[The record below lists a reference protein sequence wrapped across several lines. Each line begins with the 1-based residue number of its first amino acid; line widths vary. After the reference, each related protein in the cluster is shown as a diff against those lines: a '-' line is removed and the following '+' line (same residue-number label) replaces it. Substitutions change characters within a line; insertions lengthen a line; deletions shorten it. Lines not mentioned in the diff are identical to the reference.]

1 MKSKKNMFWT
11 AALSGAIGA
20 GFGSASGSN
29 SLLVVISVGVVISLL
44 VAWGIS
50 GFLK

>member
-1 MKSKKNMFWT
+1 MKRKEFWLG
-11 AALSGAIGA
+11 AVSGGVGA

-29 SLLVVISVGVVISLL
+29 SLLVVVCVGVVISLL

-50 GFLK
+50 GFMK

>member
-1 MKSKKNMFWT
+1 MKEKNMFWVG
-11 AALSGAIGA
+11 AVSGAIGA
-20 GFGSASGSN
+20 GFGVTSGSN
-29 SLLVVISVGVVISLL
+29 SLFVAISVGVVISLL